1 MHTMFNLFKKL
12 FGIPTPEDFAH
23 RGQQFF
29 EHLEKLDDSHL
40 PLAAIRHALD
50 DEAMGRL
57 FRHAHNFPCPTDDE
71 LVAKWKSTAGCFSSY
86 DFFVEYRVESAHE
99 GYLVFDVL
107 RKPTAN
113 PSSFVPSDSSAYV
126 ERGRIGD
133 DGEPYNYFLINRQG
147 DDGYALM
154 YRIATKVTQGVL
166 HIGTCRVFLGK
177 RRQEALAEWDRE
189 MAKAALNK
197 CIKKVEAQQAD

>member
-1 MHTMFNLFKKL
+1 MFNLFKKL
-12 FGIPTPEDFAH
+12 FGIPTSDEFAQ
-23 RGQQFF
+23 RGQKFF
-29 EHLEKLDDSHL
+29 QHLEKLDDSHL
-40 PLAAIRHALD
+40 PLAAIRQALD
-50 DEAMGRL
+50 DEALGRL
-57 FRHAHNFPCPTDDE
+57 IRHAQHFPCPTDDE
-71 LVAKWKSTAGCFSSY
+71 LVAKWKSTAGSFSSY
-86 DFFVEYRVESAHE
+86 DFFVEYQADSAQE

-113 PSSFVPSDSSAYV
+113 PSLFSPSDSSAFV

-133 DGEPYNYFLINRQG
+133 DGEPYNYFLINCLRDEG
-147 DDGYALM
+147 CALM

-166 HIGTCRVFLGK
+166 HIGTCRVYLGK

-197 CIKKVEAQQAD
+197 YIKKVESAG